1 MHRRHHWAREVDT
14 FTCTKIMELFGSKME
29 SPSAGVGGEGQG
41 LFLTSFS
48 AHPEPA
54 LEVPRS
60 SAGPPQ
66 LTLQD
71 SVLQTTWSTDRL
83 LQSSLK
89 GGHFPLGHS
98 DIDQVTMM
106 VIYTCRHG
114 HSIHTYIR
122 AYIMVQ
128 LEEYIWC
135 VCIIYTFT
143 HLCMCQFIMRNEN
156 KSFVCIVYY
165 PLVYVSISQHQ
176 CISSICVIYLLS
188 ISVIQLASCIPTY
201 LHTSIIY
208 HLCVSVCLS
217 YLQSIQL
224 PTYIHTSSYL
234 SVPIIYVCLS
244 MSLSSYLFIYLS
256 IYFCYM
262 SSYPSII

>member
-1 MHRRHHWAREVDT
+1 MCFVFLPLWVKRSLKKNFIHQRCSFSCRVLCRLIRQKEMSNIKSDQHTVDFPSAGAALQSADRAPLGDGELHPLGTHALYPKCPQKPSWRSPCHRHAGHLCLIWLCLWRILGMHRRHHWAREVDT

-98 DIDQVTMM
+98 DID
-106 VIYTCRHG
+106 
-114 HSIHTYIR
+114 
-122 AYIMVQ
+122 
-128 LEEYIWC
+128 
-135 VCIIYTFT
+135 
-143 HLCMCQFIMRNEN
+143 
-156 KSFVCIVYY
+156 
-165 PLVYVSISQHQ
+165 
-176 CISSICVIYLLS
+176 
-188 ISVIQLASCIPTY
+188 
-201 LHTSIIY
+201 
-208 HLCVSVCLS
+208 
-217 YLQSIQL
+217 
-224 PTYIHTSSYL
+224 
-234 SVPIIYVCLS
+234 
-244 MSLSSYLFIYLS
+244 
-256 IYFCYM
+256 
-262 SSYPSII
+262 